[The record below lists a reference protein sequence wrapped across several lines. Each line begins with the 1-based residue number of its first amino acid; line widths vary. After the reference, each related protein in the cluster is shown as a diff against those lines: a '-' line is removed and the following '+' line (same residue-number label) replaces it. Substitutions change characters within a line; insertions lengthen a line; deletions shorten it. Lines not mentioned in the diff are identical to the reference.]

1 MWYVPMRICSVKR
14 LTNNSPSPISL
25 LIFSLLNPK
34 TTDIPTPRPCLTPHV
49 TQLLRFSLLKDVH
62 LEAMLSWHRNPLSH
76 VAKTPAV
83 PFPSSF
89 IKIVNTRLFFYPS
102 KTNSKY
108 MSSFPSPIIK
118 IVNTEY
124 FLTIKNNLIS
134 T

>member
-89 IKIVNTRLFFYPS
+89 IKIVNTRLFFLS
-102 KTNSKY
+102 
-108 MSSFPSPIIK
+108 
-118 IVNTEY
+118 
-124 FLTIKNNLIS
+124 IKNKLERHELIS
-134 T
+134 LPPLSK